1 MSGHSKRED
10 SRDDVAA
17 RPYMRACGALRRV
30 AGLARRALV
39 TVKQRRLWGELIG
52 QSGVTIDAHGRQVAD
67 AVRWPQRPLI
77 LGEKWD
83 F

>member
-1 MSGHSKRED
+1 MSGHSKLENR
-10 SRDDVAA
+10 RDDAAA
-17 RPYMRACGALRRV
+17 RPHIRAYGALRRV

-52 QSGVTIDAHGRQVAD
+52 QAGVTIETHTRPVAD
-67 AVRWPQRPLI
+67 AGRWPQRPLI
-77 LGEKWD
+77 LGDKWD